1 MRNHVE
7 DLEHKNSKKILKLK
21 ELKDK
26 KNDAESEA
34 IQLEELL
41 DQVRTGRQPNNGANR
56 QKKPQIPPTKK
67 SILKDI
73 SFEQE
78 SDEEDPI
85 DGNGMFVPDDDNIGR
100 YD

>member
-41 DQVRTGRQPNNGANR
+41 D
-56 QKKPQIPPTKK
+56 
-67 SILKDI
+67 
-73 SFEQE
+73 
-78 SDEEDPI
+78 
-85 DGNGMFVPDDDNIGR
+85 
-100 YD
+100 